1 MIGGA
6 ALLLLAG
13 AGGGALW
20 EFHRESPA
28 VYAANGTRTESWVPI
43 EPPPES
49 QALPLPVPP
58 VPPRIAQGDDY
69 ERCLAMLE
77 RDPEGARTMAETWQS
92 ANGGEGA
99 AHCLALA
106 TIELGEPETGAQML
120 EQIAGASKAP
130 DLARAAVFGQAGQAW
145 LMAGEAGRAYGAA
158 TLALALS
165 PNDADLLID
174 RAVAAGTLKHF
185 ADAINDLDRALD
197 IDPKRPDALVLRG
210 SAWRHD
216 GQLGLAKDDIDRA
229 LAQDPENAEA
239 YLERGILRQRRG
251 DVGGAHADWMR
262 AIKLAP
268 DSPTADLAQQNLAL
282 LEAGPASQ

>member
-1 MIGGA
+1 MISGA
-6 ALLLLAG
+6 ALLLLAA

-20 EFHRESPA
+20 SYR
-28 VYAANGTRTESWVPI
+28 AATPTIEAAFDPPTQQSAPTEPQ
-43 EPPPES
+43 PDS

-58 VPPRIAQGDDY
+58 VPPRIAQGDEY

-77 RDPEGARTMAETWQS
+77 RDPEGARTMAETWQ
-92 ANGGEGA
+92 AADGGEGA

-145 LMAGEAGRAYGAA
+145 LMAGDAGRAYGAA

-165 PNDADLLID
+165 PNDSDLLID

-185 ADAINDLDRALD
+185 ADAISDLDRALD

-216 GQLGLAKDDIDRA
+216 GQLDLAKDDIDRA

-251 DVGGAHADWMR
+251 DVSGAHADWER
-262 AIKLAP
+262 AMKLAP